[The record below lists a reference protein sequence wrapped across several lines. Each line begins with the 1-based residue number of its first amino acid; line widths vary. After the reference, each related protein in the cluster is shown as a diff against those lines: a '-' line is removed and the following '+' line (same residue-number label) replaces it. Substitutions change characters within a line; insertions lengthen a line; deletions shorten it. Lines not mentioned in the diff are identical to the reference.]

1 MNLSNLKINPTRTVA
16 IANAI
21 NARETSTSVR
31 KIHLWFDIFI
41 QDGYRY
47 YNITVSINDNLNKI
61 LYREPVKFSIA
72 CLDRT
77 LIIFNLWVN
86 DYFTI

>member
-1 MNLSNLKINPTRTVA
+1 MNLSNLKINPTRTA
-16 IANAI
+16 ALT
-21 NARETSTSVR
+21 NARETSKSVR

-61 LYREPVKFSIA
+61 LYRMSNTLSPV
-72 CLDRT
+72 
-77 LIIFNLWVN
+77 
-86 DYFTI
+86 